1 MRRSNK
7 DRTEATRQTLMDHA
21 RELFVERG
29 YNQTATPD
37 IVAAAGVTRGALYHH
52 FADKRD
58 LFLAVIDREA
68 ERVAAEI
75 AGAAGEAVSARDALV
90 RGIATYFSAMAVPG
104 RSRLLL
110 LDGPAVMGIEGGRA
124 TDRDHAEAS
133 LRDGLEAYLRETGS
147 DLAGLDPLTRVLSAA
162 FDRAVLAIAAGESR
176 ETYEQAI
183 IRLIDGL
190 VTRPSR

>member
-7 DRTEATRQTLMDHA
+7 DRAEATRQILMDHA

-29 YNQTATPD
+29 YSETATPD

-52 FADKRD
+52 FADKRG
-58 LFLAVIDREA
+58 LFLAVVEREA
-68 ERVAAEI
+68 AQVAAEI
-75 AGAAGEAVSARDALV
+75 AAAAGKAVSARDALV
-90 RGIATYFSAMAVPG
+90 RGIAAYFDAMAAPG

-110 LDGPAVMGIEGGRA
+110 LDGPAIMGLESGRA

-133 LRDGLEAYLRETGS
+133 LHSGLEAYLRETGS
-147 DLAGLDPLTRVLSAA
+147 DLAGLEPVARLLSAS

-176 ETYEQAI
+176 EAYEQAI

-190 VTRPSR
+190 VTRQPR

>member
-7 DRTEATRQTLMDHA
+7 DRAEATRQILMDHA

-29 YNQTATPD
+29 YSETATPD

-52 FADKRD
+52 FADKRG
-58 LFLAVIDREA
+58 LFLAVVEREA
-68 ERVAAEI
+68 AQVAAEI
-75 AGAAGEAVSARDALV
+75 AAAAGKAVSARDALV
-90 RGIATYFSAMAVPG
+90 RGIAAYFDAMAAPG

-110 LDGPAVMGIEGGRA
+110 LDGPAIMGLESGRA

-133 LRDGLEAYLRETGS
+133 LHSGLEAYLRETGS
-147 DLAGLDPLTRVLSAA
+147 DLAGLEPVARLLSAA

-176 ETYEQAI
+176 EAYEQAI

-190 VTRPSR
+190 VTRQPR

>member
-7 DRTEATRQTLMDHA
+7 DRTEATRQTLMNHA

-29 YNQTATPD
+29 YNETATPD

-68 ERVAAEI
+68 ERVAADI
-75 AGAAGEAVSARDALV
+75 AAATGEAASARDALV
-90 RGIATYFSAMAVPG
+90 RGITAYFDAMAAPG

-110 LDGPAVMGIEGGRA
+110 LDGPAIMGLESGRS

-133 LRDGLEAYLRETGS
+133 LRDGLEAYFRETGS
-147 DLAGLDPLTRVLSAA
+147 DLAGLEPLTSMLSAA

-176 ETYEQAI
+176 EAYEQAI
-183 IRLIDGL
+183 IRLIEGL
-190 VTRPSR
+190 VTQPPR

>member
-7 DRTEATRQTLMDHA
+7 DRAEATRQILMDHA

-29 YNQTATPD
+29 YSETATPD

-52 FADKRD
+52 FADKRG
-58 LFLAVIDREA
+58 LFLAVVEREA
-68 ERVAAEI
+68 AQVAAEI
-75 AGAAGEAVSARDALV
+75 AAAADKAVSARDALV
-90 RGIATYFSAMAVPG
+90 RGIAAYFDAMAAPG

-110 LDGPAVMGIEGGRA
+110 LDGPAIMGLESGRA

-133 LRDGLEAYLRETGS
+133 LHSGLEAYLRETGS
-147 DLAGLDPLTRVLSAA
+147 DLAGLEPVARLLSAA

-176 ETYEQAI
+176 EAYEQAI

-190 VTRPSR
+190 VTRQPR